1 MIYTY
6 DILLNWTKEE
16 RLKEFYEWNL
26 EDDLEHIKKMPIIRI
41 RESLLK
47 DLLTSKV
54 KIDKTF
60 LSKIKYKS
68 ESYFHNEID
77 VIDYA
82 VIVTTEKKAL
92 ALELDNEGNVMYKS
106 SLLIDE
112 EEEVLEIGEDLVV
125 MDIPYEVITKNK
137 KVSYLTRKEE
147 EEKKFL
153 IKEIK
158 KIKQNKER
166 SKLNYLY
173 KEFFVDNV
181 ESFNDKLTLLEKEI
195 SKDYNSFHHNL
206 YNLLKLSTI
215 KKK

>member
-16 RLKEFYEWNL
+16 RLKEFYEWTL
-26 EDDLEHIKKMPIIRI
+26 EDDLEHIKKMTIIRI

-47 DLLTSKV
+47 DLLTSKI

-60 LSKIKYKS
+60 LSKIKYKT

-82 VIVTTEKKAL
+82 VIVTTEKKSL

-112 EEEVLEIGEDLVV
+112 EEEVLEIGEELVK

-147 EEKKFL
+147 EEKTFL
-153 IKEIK
+153 TKEMK
-158 KIKQNKER
+158 KIKQNKEE

-173 KEFFVDNV
+173 KEFFIDDV
-181 ESFNDKLTLLEKEI
+181 ESFNDKLTILEKEI

>member
-16 RLKEFYEWNL
+16 RLKEFYEWAL

-54 KIDKTF
+54 KIDKSF

-92 ALELDNEGNVMYKS
+92 ALELDDEGIVIYKS

-112 EEEVLEIGEDLVV
+112 EEEVLEIGEELVMV
-125 MDIPYEVITKNK
+125 DIPYEVITKNK

-153 IKEIK
+153 TKEIK
-158 KIKQNKER
+158 KIKQNKES

-173 KEFFVDNV
+173 KEFFIDDV
-181 ESFNDKLTLLEKEI
+181 ESFNDKLTILENEI
-195 SKDYNSFHHNL
+195 SKDYNSFHHRL
-206 YNLLKLSTI
+206 YNLLKLSAI

>member
-82 VIVTTEKKAL
+82 VIVTTDKKSL
-92 ALELDNEGNVMYKS
+92 ALELDNEGNIMYKS

-112 EEEVLEIGEDLVV
+112 EEEVLEIGEELVI

>member
-1 MIYTY
+1 MIYIY

-16 RLKEFYEWNL
+16 RLNEFYEWNL
-26 EDDLEHIKKMPIIRI
+26 EDDLEHIKKIPIIRVS
-41 RESLLK
+41 EVMLK

-60 LSKIKYKS
+60 LFKIKCRT
-68 ESYFHNEID
+68 ESYFHNDID

-82 VIVTTEKKAL
+82 VIVTTLKKAL
-92 ALELDNEGNVMYKS
+92 AIELDDEGNVIYRS
-106 SLLIDE
+106 ALLLDE
-112 EEEVLEIGEDLVV
+112 EDEVLEIGEELTR
-125 MDIPYEVITKNK
+125 MDIDYKVKNK
-137 KVSYLTRKEE
+137 NNKVLYLTRKEE

-158 KIKQNKER
+158 KIKQNREE

-173 KEFFVDNV
+173 KEFFSDELND
-181 ESFNDKLTLLEKEI
+181 FNSKIKVLETEI
-195 SKDYNSFHHNL
+195 SKEYSSFHSRI
-206 YNLLKLSTI
+206 YKLLKLSTI

>member
-16 RLKEFYEWNL
+16 RLKEFYEWAL

-60 LSKIKYKS
+60 LSKIKYKT

-77 VIDYA
+77 VIEYA
-82 VIVTTEKKAL
+82 IIVTTEKKAL
-92 ALELDNEGNVMYKS
+92 ALELDDEGNVMYKS
-106 SLLIDE
+106 CLLIDE
-112 EEEVLEIGEDLVV
+112 EEEVLEIGEEIVI

-153 IKEIK
+153 TKEIK
-158 KIKQNKER
+158 KIKQNKES

-173 KEFFVDNV
+173 KEFFIDDV
-181 ESFNDKLTLLEKEI
+181 ESFNDKLTILENEI
-195 SKDYNSFHHNL
+195 SKDYNSFHHRL

>member
-6 DILLNWTKEE
+6 DILLNWTKGE
-16 RLKEFYEWNL
+16 RLKEFYEWTL

-54 KIDKTF
+54 KIDKSF

-82 VIVTTEKKAL
+82 VIVTTLRKAL
-92 ALELDNEGNVMYKS
+92 ALELDDEGNVMYKS

-112 EEEVLEIGEDLVV
+112 EEEILEIGEDLVV
-125 MDIPYEVITKNK
+125 MDIPYEVISKTNNI
-137 KVSYLTRKEE
+137 SYLTRKEE
-147 EEKKFL
+147 EERRFL
-153 IKEIK
+153 TKEIK
-158 KIKQNKER
+158 KIKQNKEK

-173 KEFFVDNV
+173 KEFFN
-181 ESFNDKLTLLEKEI
+181 
-195 SKDYNSFHHNL
+195 
-206 YNLLKLSTI
+206 
-215 KKK
+215 

>member
-6 DILLNWTKEE
+6 DILLNWTKDE

-41 RESLLK
+41 SESFLK
-47 DLLTSKV
+47 DLLTSKI
-54 KIDKTF
+54 KIDKSF
-60 LSKIKYKS
+60 LSKIKYKT

-82 VIVTTEKKAL
+82 VIVTTLRKAL

-106 SLLIDE
+106 NLLIDE
-112 EEEVLEIGEDLVV
+112 EEEVLEIGEELVV
-125 MDIPYEVITKNK
+125 MDIPYKIMRKNNK
-137 KVSYLTRKEE
+137 GSYLTRKEA
-147 EEKKFL
+147 EEKKVL
-153 IKEIK
+153 TKEIK
-158 KIKQNKER
+158 KIKKNKEE
-166 SKLNYLY
+166 SKLNYLF
-173 KEFFVDNV
+173 KEFFIDDVDT
-181 ESFNDKLTLLEKEI
+181 FNDKLNVLEKEI
-195 SKDYNSFHHNL
+195 SKDYNSFHHKL

>member
-6 DILLNWTKEE
+6 DILLNWTKGE
-16 RLKEFYEWNL
+16 RLKEFYEWTL

-54 KIDKTF
+54 KIDKSF

-82 VIVTTEKKAL
+82 FIVTTEKKSL
-92 ALELDNEGNVMYKS
+92 ALELDDEGNVMYKS
-106 SLLIDE
+106 NLLIDE
-112 EEEVLEIGEDLVV
+112 EEEVLEIGEELVV
-125 MDIPYEVITKNK
+125 MDIPYKIISKNN

-153 IKEIK
+153 TKEIK
-158 KIKQNKER
+158 KIKKNKEE
-166 SKLNYLY
+166 SKLNYLF
-173 KEFFVDNV
+173 KEFFIEDVN
-181 ESFNDKLTLLEKEI
+181 SFSDKLNVLEKEI
-195 SKDYNSFHHNL
+195 SKDYNTFHHKL

>member
-6 DILLNWTKEE
+6 DILLNWTKDE

-54 KIDKTF
+54 KIDKSF

-82 VIVTTEKKAL
+82 FIVTTEKKSL
-92 ALELDNEGNVMYKS
+92 ALELDDEGNVMYKS

-112 EEEVLEIGEDLVV
+112 EEEILEIGEDLVV
-125 MDIPYEVITKNK
+125 MDIPYEVISKTNNI
-137 KVSYLTRKEE
+137 SYLTRKEE
-147 EEKKFL
+147 EERRFL
-153 IKEIK
+153 TKEIK
-158 KIKQNKER
+158 KIKQNKEK

-173 KEFFVDNV
+173 KEFFIDDV
-181 ESFNDKLTLLEKEI
+181 ESFNDKLTILEKEI
-195 SKDYNSFHHNL
+195 SKDYNSFHHKL
-206 YNLLKLSTI
+206 YNLLKLTTI

>member
-26 EDDLEHIKKMPIIRI
+26 EDDLEHIKRMPIIRI

-92 ALELDNEGNVMYKS
+92 ALELDNEGNIMYKS

-112 EEEVLEIGEDLVV
+112 EEEVLEIGEELVI

>member
-6 DILLNWTKEE
+6 DILLNWTKNG

-41 RESLLK
+41 SESFLK
-47 DLLTSKV
+47 DLLTSKI
-54 KIDKTF
+54 KIDKSF
-60 LSKIKYKS
+60 LSKIKYKT

-82 VIVTTEKKAL
+82 VIVTTLRKAL

-106 SLLIDE
+106 NLLIDE
-112 EEEVLEIGEDLVV
+112 EEEVLEIGEELVV
-125 MDIPYEVITKNK
+125 MDIPYKIMSKNN

-153 IKEIK
+153 TKELK
-158 KIKQNKER
+158 KIKQNKEE
-166 SKLNYLY
+166 SKLNYLF
-173 KEFFVDNV
+173 KEFFIDNV
-181 ESFNDKLTLLEKEI
+181 DTFNDKLNVLEKEI
-195 SKDYNSFHHNL
+195 SKDYNSFHHKL

>member
-16 RLKEFYEWNL
+16 RLKEFYEWAL

-54 KIDKTF
+54 KIDKNF

-92 ALELDNEGNVMYKS
+92 ALELDDEGIVIYKS

-112 EEEVLEIGEDLVV
+112 EEEVLEIGEELVMV
-125 MDIPYEVITKNK
+125 DIPYEVITKNK

-153 IKEIK
+153 TKEIK
-158 KIKQNKER
+158 KIKQNKES

-173 KEFFVDNV
+173 KEFFIDDV
-181 ESFNDKLTLLEKEI
+181 ESFNDKLTILENEI
-195 SKDYNSFHHNL
+195 SKDYNSFHHRL
-206 YNLLKLSTI
+206 YNLLKLSAI

>member
-16 RLKEFYEWNL
+16 RLKEFYEWTL

-153 IKEIK
+153 IKEMK
-158 KIKQNKER
+158 KIKQNKEE

-173 KEFFVDNV
+173 KEFFIDDV
-181 ESFNDKLTLLEKEI
+181 ESFNDKLTILEKEI

>member
-6 DILLNWTKEE
+6 DILLNWTKDE

-41 RESLLK
+41 SESFLK
-47 DLLTSKV
+47 DLLTSKI
-54 KIDKTF
+54 KIDKSF
-60 LSKIKYKS
+60 LSKIKYKT

-82 VIVTTEKKAL
+82 VIVTTLRKAL

-106 SLLIDE
+106 NLLIDE
-112 EEEVLEIGEDLVV
+112 EEEVLEIGEELVV
-125 MDIPYEVITKNK
+125 MDIPYKIISKNN

-153 IKEIK
+153 TKEIK
-158 KIKQNKER
+158 KIKKNKEE
-166 SKLNYLY
+166 SKLNYLF
-173 KEFFVDNV
+173 KEFFIEDVN
-181 ESFNDKLTLLEKEI
+181 SFSDKLNVLEKEI
-195 SKDYNSFHHNL
+195 SKDYNTFHHKL
-206 YNLLKLSTI
+206 YNLLKLSAI

>member
-16 RLKEFYEWNL
+16 RLKEFYEWTL

-153 IKEIK
+153 IKEMK
-158 KIKQNKER
+158 KIKQNKEK

-173 KEFFVDNV
+173 KEFFIDDV
-181 ESFNDKLTLLEKEI
+181 ESFNDKLTILEKEI

>member
-16 RLKEFYEWNL
+16 RLKEFYEWTL

-92 ALELDNEGNVMYKS
+92 ALELDNEGNIMYKS

-112 EEEVLEIGEDLVV
+112 EEEVLEIGEELVI

>member
-16 RLKEFYEWNL
+16 RLKEFYEWTL

-54 KIDKTF
+54 KIDKSF

-92 ALELDNEGNVMYKS
+92 ALELDNEGNIMYKS

-112 EEEVLEIGEDLVV
+112 EEEVLEIGEELVI

>member
-16 RLKEFYEWNL
+16 RLKEFYEWAL

-54 KIDKTF
+54 KIDKSF

-82 VIVTTEKKAL
+82 FIVTTEKKSL
-92 ALELDNEGNVMYKS
+92 ALELDDEGNVMYKS

-112 EEEVLEIGEDLVV
+112 EEEILEIGEDLVV
-125 MDIPYEVITKNK
+125 MDIPYEVTSKTNNI
-137 KVSYLTRKEE
+137 SYLTRKEE
-147 EEKKFL
+147 EERRFL
-153 IKEIK
+153 TKEIK
-158 KIKQNKER
+158 KIKQNKEK

-173 KEFFVDNV
+173 KEFFIDDV
-181 ESFNDKLTLLEKEI
+181 ESFNDKLTILENEI
-195 SKDYNSFHHNL
+195 SKDYNSFHHRL
-206 YNLLKLSTI
+206 YNLLKLSAI

>member
-16 RLKEFYEWNL
+16 RLKEFYEWTL

-47 DLLTSKV
+47 DLLTSKI

-60 LSKIKYKS
+60 LSKIKYKT

-82 VIVTTEKKAL
+82 VIVTTEKKSL

-106 SLLIDE
+106 CLLIDE
-112 EEEVLEIGEDLVV
+112 EEEVLEIGEELVI

-153 IKEIK
+153 TKEMK
-158 KIKQNKER
+158 KIKQNKEE

-181 ESFNDKLTLLEKEI
+181 ESFNDKLTILEKEI

>member
-54 KIDKTF
+54 KIDKSF

-92 ALELDNEGNVMYKS
+92 ALELDNEGNIMYKS

-112 EEEVLEIGEDLVV
+112 EEEVLEIGEELVI

>member
-60 LSKIKYKS
+60 LSKIKYKT

-92 ALELDNEGNVMYKS
+92 ALELDNEGNIMYKS

-112 EEEVLEIGEDLVV
+112 EEEVLEIGEELVI

>member
-16 RLKEFYEWNL
+16 RLKEFYEWTL

-47 DLLTSKV
+47 DLLTSKI

-82 VIVTTEKKAL
+82 VIVTTDKKSL
-92 ALELDNEGNVMYKS
+92 ALELDNEGNIMYKS

-112 EEEVLEIGEDLVV
+112 EEEVLEIGEELVI

>member
-6 DILLNWTKEE
+6 DILLNWTKGE

-60 LSKIKYKS
+60 LSKIKYKT

-92 ALELDNEGNVMYKS
+92 ALELDNEGNIMYKS

-112 EEEVLEIGEDLVV
+112 EEEVLEIGEELVI

>member
-16 RLKEFYEWNL
+16 RLKEFYEWTL